1 MTMAL
6 ISRENEF
13 FDPTRLLEK
22 FYMRYFILF
31 ILALNPAMYVLAE
44 EGDKDQSDKDNGY
57 IFDPA
62 LFKGG
67 EFDQSAL
74 NKLIHPDAIAPGNYK
89 LDVYVNQSFIGNY
102 PIAFVADN
110 DEVLPCISTDLI
122 RDIGF
127 KEVSEVDESSE
138 KRCYFISTVSPQ
150 AKSKTDLSIFK
161 LSIIVPQA
169 LLKTRPRGYV
179 NPDNYD
185 TGVNIGFANYISN
198 YYHVSY
204 SDNNI
209 NNQDS
214 AWLSINGGLNIAS
227 WQYRQ
232 LSTATWSEQNG
243 YTWNNIRSYVQ
254 RPIPLINSQ
263 FMAGQLV
270 TNGRFFSGMN
280 YNGVNLSKADAM
292 LPDSMR
298 GYAPVIRGIATS
310 NARVTISQ
318 NGQSI
323 YQTTVPPGAF
333 EINDL
338 YPTNNSGDLQVQ
350 VTEADGTVKTFMVPF
365 SAVPESMRPGI
376 SHYNLA
382 IGHTRNTQKKASF
395 ADAIYQRGLTNAIT
409 ANSGIRVAQ
418 DYLAAVLGTVYTS
431 SIGAVGMDATFSHAK
446 LPADTYEGWMGHVSW
461 SKSFQ
466 PYGTTVSLAGYRY
479 STSGYRELTDILGMR
494 FNDSDV
500 NNWMSYSNSQRS
512 RFDITLS
519 QSMGNYGNLFITGA
533 TQDYRNGRSRDTQL
547 QIGYSKGL
555 SHGINMNFSV
565 TRQRTGSYYDTGTM
579 ETATSVSFSIPLF
592 ESSSRGVNLSTSYSH
607 SSNSG
612 DQYQTTASG
621 MLDKSQT
628 TSYSLSALRDMEYNQ
643 TTFSG
648 NLQHRRPKVNLG
660 LNASA
665 GKGYWQAAGNAQGA
679 LAIHSGGVTF
689 GPYLGDTFALVEAKG
704 AEGAKLFN
712 SSQTTI
718 DSSGYAL
725 LPSVT
730 AYRYNNISLDPQG
743 MEGNAEVLDSQ
754 KRIAPV
760 AGAGVRIKFRTRTG
774 TALLIKTITED
785 GNNLPMGSEVYNAK
799 SEVVGITGQAGQV
812 YVRVEKNTGKLW
824 VGKEKEGKQCVISY
838 DLTNMDVKVPLIS
851 LTTRCIDSRSEN
863 AQ

>member
-1 MTMAL
+1 MAL
-6 ISRENEF
+6 ISREKEF
-13 FDPTRLLEK
+13 CDPTRLSEK
-22 FYMRYFILF
+22 LYMRYFILF
-31 ILALNPAMYVLAE
+31 ILALNPATYVFAE
-44 EGDKDQSDKDNGY
+44 EGKKDLSDKDNGY
-57 IFDPA
+57 IFNPS

-74 NKLIHPDAIAPGNYK
+74 EKLIHPDAIAPGDYK

-110 DEVLPCISTDLI
+110 NEVLPCISTDLI

-127 KEVSEVDESSE
+127 KEISEINNGSE

-161 LSIIVPQA
+161 LSIVVPQA

-185 TGVNIGFANYISN
+185 TGVNIGFANYITN

-214 AWLSINGGLNIAS
+214 AWLSLNGGLNIAT

-232 LSTATWSEQNG
+232 LSTATWSEKDG

-254 RPIPLINSQ
+254 RPIPVMNSQ

-280 YNGVNLSKADAM
+280 YNGVNLSTSDAM

-298 GYAPVIRGIATS
+298 GYAPVVRGIATS

-318 NGQSI
+318 NGQNI

-409 ANSGIRVAQ
+409 ANSGVRIAQ

-446 LPADTYEGWMGHVSW
+446 LPANSYEGWMGHVSW

-494 FNDSDV
+494 YYDSDV
-500 NNWMSYSNSQRS
+500 NNWMSFTNSQRS

-519 QSMGNYGNLFITGA
+519 QTMGSYGNLFITGA
-533 TQDYRNGRSRDTQL
+533 TQDYRNGRARDTQL
-547 QIGYSKGL
+547 QFGYSKGF
-555 SHGINMNFSV
+555 SHGINMNLSV
-565 TRQRTGSYYDTGTM
+565 TRQRTGSYYDAGTM

-592 ESSSRGVNLSTSYSH
+592 ESSPRGVSLSTSYSH

-621 MLDKSQT
+621 MLDKSQA

-648 NLQHRRPKVNLG
+648 NLQQRLPKLNLG

-760 AGAGVRIKFRTRTG
+760 AGAGVKVKFRTRTG
-774 TALLIKTITED
+774 TALLIKTIMED

-799 SEVVGITGQAGQV
+799 SEVVGITGQGGQV
-812 YVRVEKNTGKLW
+812 YVRVEQTRGKLW
-824 VGKEKEGKQCVISY
+824 VGRESKQCVISY
-838 DLTNMDVKVPLIS
+838 DLANMNVKVPLIS
-851 LTTRCIDSRSEN
+851 LTARCIDTGSEN

>member
-1 MTMAL
+1 
-6 ISRENEF
+6 
-13 FDPTRLLEK
+13 
-22 FYMRYFILF
+22 MRYFILF
-31 ILALNPAMYVLAE
+31 ILALNPAAYVHAD
-44 EGDKDQSDKDNGY
+44 EGVKDLSDKDNGY
-57 IFDPA
+57 IFDPT

-67 EFDQSAL
+67 GFDQPAL
-74 NKLIHPDAIAPGNYK
+74 EKLIYPEAVAPGDYK
-89 LDVYVNQSFIGNY
+89 LDVFVNQSFIGNY
-102 PIAFVADN
+102 LVSFVAVN
-110 DEVLPCISTDLI
+110 NKVLPCISIGLI

-127 KEVSEVDESSE
+127 KEGSKINDCSEE
-138 KRCYFISTVSPQ
+138 KCYFISKVSPQ
-150 AKSKTDLSIFK
+150 ANSKTDLSIFK
-161 LSIIVPQA
+161 ISIVVPQA
-169 LLKTRPRGYV
+169 LLKSRPRGYV
-179 NPDNYD
+179 NPENYD
-185 TGVNIGFANYISN
+185 TGVNIGFANYITN

-209 NNQDS
+209 SNQDS
-214 AWLSINGGLNIAS
+214 AWLSFNGGLNIAT

-232 LSTATWSEQNG
+232 LSTATWSEKNG
-243 YTWNNIRSYVQ
+243 YTWNNIRNYVQ
-254 RPIPLINSQ
+254 RPLPVIDSQ

-280 YNGVNLSKADAM
+280 FTGLNLSTADAM

-298 GYAPVIRGIATS
+298 GYAPVVRGIATS
-310 NARVTISQ
+310 NAKVTISQ
-318 NGQSI
+318 NGQYI

-338 YPTNNSGDLQVQ
+338 YPTNSSGDLQVQ
-350 VTEADGTVKTFMVPF
+350 VMEADGTVKTFMVPF

-382 IGHTRNTQKKASF
+382 IGRTRNTQKEASF
-395 ADAIYQRGLTNAIT
+395 ADAIYQRGITNAIT

-446 LPADTYEGWMGHVSW
+446 LPANTYEGWMGHISW

-494 FNDSDV
+494 YYDSDGT
-500 NNWMSYSNSQRS
+500 NWMSYTNSQRS

-533 TQDYRNGRSRDTQL
+533 TQDYRNGHSRDTQL
-547 QIGYSKGL
+547 QFGYSKAFA
-555 SHGINMNFSV
+555 HGINMNLSV

-592 ESSSRGVNLSTSYSH
+592 ASSPRGISLSTSYSH
-607 SSNSG
+607 SNNSG
-612 DQYQTTASG
+612 DQYQATASG
-621 MLDKSQT
+621 MIDKSQT
-628 TSYSLSALRDMEYNQ
+628 TSYSLSALRDIEYNQ
-643 TTFSG
+643 TTLSG
-648 NLQHRRPKVNLG
+648 NLQQRLPKVNLG
-660 LNASA
+660 LNAST

-730 AYRYNNISLDPQG
+730 AYRYNNVSLDPQG

-754 KRIAPV
+754 KRVAPV
-760 AGAGVRIKFRTRTG
+760 AGAGVKVKFRTRIG
-774 TALLIKTITED
+774 TALLIKTVTDD
-785 GNNLPMGSEVYNAK
+785 GNILPMGTEIYNAK
-799 SEVVGITGQAGQV
+799 GEAVGITGQGGQV
-812 YVRVEKNTGKLW
+812 YVRVEQTRGKLW
-824 VGKEKEGKQCVISY
+824 VGKERENKRCAISY
-838 DLTNMDVKVPLIS
+838 DLTNIESKAPLIS
-851 LTTRCIDSRSEN
+851 LTGHCISSRGES